1 MNRVRCASMIK
12 IKRFVNPHRE
22 ANTYV
27 VYQNKKAVIIDV
39 GNINTSILIDFL
51 NQNNLHLN
59 SVFLTHEH
67 ADHCCGV
74 DSLAKCLDFKLYCS
88 EECGLNIRTP
98 KLNFSKYLEDI
109 DDFSLKKKAIHI
121 SQDTILHI
129 DSTAIKCHE
138 VKGHSP
144 GSMAYGI
151 ENFFFTGDTFMQT
164 KTPLSFPNSSK
175 SDYNLSIKKIKRI
188 LIKSTL
194 ICPGHGNIYN
204 FLDSSEGE
212 K

>member
-1 MNRVRCASMIK
+1 MIK

-27 VYQNKKAVIIDV
+27 VYKNTTAVIIDV
-39 GNINTSILIDFL
+39 GNINTSILLDFL
-51 NQNNLHLN
+51 DQNNLHLD

-74 DSLAKCLDFKLYCS
+74 DGLANFLDFKLYCS
-88 EECGLNIRTP
+88 KECGVNMRML

-109 DDFSLKKKAIHI
+109 DDFSLRKKATYIR
-121 SQDTILHI
+121 QDTILYI
-129 DSTAIKCHE
+129 DSSAIKCHE

-144 GSMAYGI
+144 GSMTYDMEI
-151 ENFFFTGDTFMQT
+151 FCLQGDTFMQT

-175 SDYNLSIKKIKRI
+175 SHYNLSIKKIKKI
-188 LIKSTL
+188 INKSTL
-194 ICPGHGNIYN
+194 ICPGHGIIYN
-204 FLDSSEGE
+204 FLDSSR
-212 K
+212 